1 MMKKI
6 LLIAAVAAFGLAGRG
21 FCERVFMEDTLAVID
36 QHHHTSEQ
44 FLSVLDAIHANHP
57 KYSTERIG
65 DMAARSYYEIVKS
78 NSQLTIYDVALGIQ
92 RFSQERIGLDL
103 KDLVVTYIESQT
115 QPQGFSAGRYAP
127 ATSDSGM

>member
-1 MMKKI
+1 MKKT
-6 LLIAAVAAFGLAGRG
+6 LLIAAVAAFCFVGRG
-21 FCERVFMEDTLAVID
+21 FCERVFMEDTLSVID
-36 QHHHTSEQ
+36 QRHHTPEQ

-65 DMAARSYYEIVKS
+65 DMVARSYYEVVKA
-78 NSQLTIYDVALGIQ
+78 NSQMTIYDVALGIK

-115 QPQGFSAGRYAP
+115 QPQGLNTGRYTP
-127 ATSDSGM
+127 VSSDSEM